1 MKRVKLNFRNIVQI
15 VFLLISL
22 GILFFV
28 ISKGAK
34 AIHNACPYAVIC
46 FGMNMKQLM
55 GISGQLFLVA
65 VLLGFLIAVSTIVI
79 GRKFCGW
86 ICPLGTIQELIFS
99 LRSRNYRMKQRVAYY
114 LERKLGKAKYFVL
127 GITTLLAFTGMA
139 YVYIRICPF
148 YALSQLPRL
157 ALPGLILTVLILVAA
172 FFIDRLWCR
181 FLCPYAAFMNL
192 FMQIG
197 QLFGIKR
204 LKIRRNLERC
214 NDCGLCSLYCPMNIN
229 LLDTG
234 LVEDPNCIH
243 CGICSQKC
251 PRRALENN
259 CKEEQ

>member
-1 MKRVKLNFRNIVQI
+1 MKKAKITLRNAIQAAF
-15 VFLLISL
+15 FLLSL

-28 ISKGAK
+28 VTTGKK

-46 FGMNMKQLM
+46 FGMNMKQLL
-55 GISGQLFLVA
+55 GISGQLFLAA
-65 VLLGFLIAVSTIVI
+65 VLLVFLIAISTIFW

-86 ICPLGTIQELIFS
+86 VCPLGSIQEFLFS
-99 LRSRNYRMKQRVAYY
+99 FRSRKYKLKQQVPFY
-114 LERKLGKAKYFVL
+114 LERKLQPGKYL
-127 GITTLLAFTGMA
+127 ILLITSVLAFIGLA
-139 YVYIRICPF
+139 YIYIRLCPF

-157 ALPGLILTVLILVAA
+157 AIPGLILTALILGAA

-192 FMQIG
+192 FMLLG
-197 QLFGIKR
+197 KAFGIKR
-204 LKIRRNLERC
+204 MKVRRNPERC
-214 NDCGLCSLYCPMNIN
+214 NDCGICSLYCPMNIN

-251 PRRALENN
+251 PKGALENN
-259 CKEEQ
+259 CKEEL